1 VVLSMYFGQGAPG
14 RTTSL
19 LRCHTVLLLSI
30 TVTGVANVI
39 FAGRCS
45 LQKVVVDVFPA
56 RTSHARLNN
65 VSHDSVSWLDYSQ
78 VAERLGVS
86 PGKVRRLV
94 QERALLAM
102 RVDGVFKVP
111 DIFLNDAVRG
121 ELRGTATLL
130 IDGGFSEEE
139 ALEWFLRPDDTLGT
153 SPIDA
158 IAQGRKREVRRL
170 AQALAL

>member
-1 VVLSMYFGQGAPG
+1 
-14 RTTSL
+14 
-19 LRCHTVLLLSI
+19 
-30 TVTGVANVI
+30 
-39 FAGRCS
+39 
-45 LQKVVVDVFPA
+45 
-56 RTSHARLNN
+56 
-65 VSHDSVSWLDYSQ
+65 VSHDSVTWLDYSQ

-102 RVDGVFKVP
+102 RVDGTFKVP
-111 DIFLNDAVRG
+111 ELFLDDAVKG

-170 AQALAL
+170 AQSLAL